1 MRSGRE
7 GSHLEVDGSAGTMF
21 AMLALMTATASQAKT
36 SSHSN
41 EDIGKGAN
49 APESGRRMARKM
61 GVLLLGADYYGTLAA
76 ARAYGRAGIEVTMAD
91 ENRHARALFS
101 RHVARKLV
109 HPPLSRPKELVDW
122 LVEWGTKSGKGSSL
136 LYPPNDHLAWLFAA
150 ERERLSNT
158 FAMFSPSEDAV
169 FTLLDKKR
177 LHEACADVG
186 IDVPL
191 TLSVSDIEGG
201 RSVPFPVLLKP
212 RTQVYLTSG
221 IKGFI
226 AHDRAELDAELKRF
240 RELVTFDPV
249 LTERH
254 PDIAEP
260 MVQEYLTAAET
271 NIFSVSGFVG
281 DGGAIVARAAMKV
294 LQRPR
299 KVGIGLCFEGRHVEE
314 PLVEKLAALC
324 KKIGYHGAFESEFI
338 VQGDKRLLIDF
349 NPRFY
354 SQMGFD
360 IARGLP
366 LPMLVWHSA
375 RGDQDGVTAELERA
389 RGWRA
394 NGREVYLH
402 KTMFDLVLGLQGL
415 SGQMS
420 RDEVRR
426 WRGWYASHSAGA
438 VDAVRDPD
446 DRMPAVVDTAQWV
459 RHFARHPRSFVRSFV
474 LNR

>member
-1 MRSGRE
+1 
-7 GSHLEVDGSAGTMF
+7 
-21 AMLALMTATASQAKT
+21 
-36 SSHSN
+36 
-41 EDIGKGAN
+41 
-49 APESGRRMARKM
+49 M

-76 ARAYGRAGIEVTMAD
+76 ARAFGRAGVKVTMAD
-91 ENRHARALFS
+91 ENRQARALFS
-101 RHVARKLV
+101 RHVNVKLV

-122 LVEWGTKSGKGSSL
+122 LLGWGKTNPGTL

-150 ERERLSNT
+150 ERERLGEV
-158 FAMFSPSEDAV
+158 FKMFSPGEGAV

-177 LHEACADVG
+177 LHEACAEVG

-191 TLSVSDIEGG
+191 TLGVDDLGST
-201 RSVPFPVLLKP
+201 SVPFPVLLKP

-226 AHDRAELDAELKRF
+226 AHDRAELTSELARF
-240 RELVTFDPV
+240 RDLVAFDPV

-254 PDIAEP
+254 PDISEP
-260 MVQEYLTAAET
+260 MLQEYLTAAET
-271 NIFSVSGFVG
+271 SIFSVSGFVSA
-281 DGGAIVARAAMKV
+281 DGSIVARGAMKV

-299 KVGIGLCFEGRHVEE
+299 KVGIGLCFEGRPVEQ
-314 PLVEKLAALC
+314 PLVDKLQALC

-338 VQGDKRLLIDF
+338 VHGKKRLLIDF

-360 IARGLP
+360 IARGLS

-375 RGDQDGVTAELERA
+375 RGDSDGV
-389 RGWRA
+389 
-394 NGREVYLH
+394 GRELASAREWQATGSEVYCH
-402 KTMFDLVLGLQGL
+402 KTMLDLVLGLQGL

-420 RDEVRR
+420 LDEVSR
-426 WRGWYASHSAGA
+426 WRGWYRTNRNTAT
-438 VDAVRDPD
+438 DAVRDPD
-446 DRMPAVVDTAQWV
+446 DRMPALVDAAQWV